1 MSQGQYNATQPAVTS
16 GQNVELQVGSRGALR
31 VQIADADGTNN
42 MSVGFPSA
50 NGADLGTV
58 AHARMMNANFVFNG
72 TTWDRESKV
81 ATVARLLS
89 AAASTNAT
97 SVKASAG
104 NVFKIVGVNT
114 NAAARYLKFY
124 NKASSPTVGTD
135 TPVATLY
142 LPPTAVNGGQF
153 QFDFGSQPLYLGTGV
168 AYALTTAAADAD
180 TGALTSGDVVA
191 LNIFYT

>member
-1 MSQGQYNATQPAVTS
+1 MPNYNATFPTLVDGTS
-16 GQNVELQVGSRGALR
+16 GELNLTSRGELLVRLSAAGAVVSAGNPSDGLANGIQVLQVNNLNSVYNGS
-31 VQIADADGTNN
+31 
-42 MSVGFPSA
+42 
-50 NGADLGTV
+50 
-58 AHARMMNANFVFNG
+58 
-72 TTWDRESKV
+72 TWDRETKV

-89 AAASTNAT
+89 AAATTNAT

-104 NVFKIVGVNT
+104 NVFKIVGTNT

-124 NKASSPTVGTD
+124 NKASSPTAGTD